1 MTETE
6 SKTKNI
12 NIADFSPDVISS
24 TAERL
29 ILGEMV
35 GVKKLIESA
44 MQHLASNMSS
54 VIDTE

>member
-1 MTETE
+1 MYLKD
-6 SKTKNI
+6 SVKN
-12 NIADFSPDVISS
+12 
-24 TAERL
+24 L